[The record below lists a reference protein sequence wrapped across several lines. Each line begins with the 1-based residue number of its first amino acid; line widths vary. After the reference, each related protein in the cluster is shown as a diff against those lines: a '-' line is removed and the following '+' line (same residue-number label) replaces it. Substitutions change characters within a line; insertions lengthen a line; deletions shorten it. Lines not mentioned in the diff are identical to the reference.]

1 MKQTV
6 YLSYPVIDVLKCLG
20 PSLDDVVNQI
30 LAYGEQGLFDIENK
44 PPVGEKSDG
53 KRCTINITNQHYIDM
68 VATLGEKNNNIS
80 LRRLLH
86 WFVEEEIYEECGWEV
101 TSNTDTDDVKER
113 KKRADQL
120 EKYYLFSRL
129 KQQVMRLN
137 KYHESETLHDI
148 IRLLNKFEQEELN
161 E

>member
-1 MKQTV
+1 MKQII

-20 PSLDDVVNQI
+20 PSLDDVVNKI

-44 PPVGEKSDG
+44 PPVGTKIGG
-53 KRCTINITNQHYIDM
+53 KHCTVNITNQHYLDLI
-68 VATLGEKNNNIS
+68 ATVGEKNNTIS

-86 WFVEEEIYEECGWEV
+86 WFVEEEIYEECGWEISGMSV
-101 TSNTDTDDVKER
+101 SDVKN
-113 KKRADQL
+113 RADQI
-120 EKYYLFSRL
+120 KDYKSFS
-129 KQQVMRLN
+129 KIKSQVMELN
-137 KYHESETLHDI
+137 KTYDSETLYTV

>member
-1 MKQTV
+1 MKQKV

-20 PSLDDVVNQI
+20 PSLDDVVNKI
-30 LAYGEQGLFDIENK
+30 LAYGEQGLFDLENK

-53 KRCTINITNQHYIDM
+53 KRCTINITNQHYIDL

-86 WFVEEEIYEECGWEV
+86 WFVEEEIYEECGWGATSGMSVSVVKDRADRIKDYNSFSKIKSQVMELNKSYE
-101 TSNTDTDDVKER
+101 SNTLYAV
-113 KKRADQL
+113 
-120 EKYYLFSRL
+120 
-129 KQQVMRLN
+129 
-137 KYHESETLHDI
+137 

>member
-6 YLSYPVIDVLKCLG
+6 YLSYPVIEILTCLG
-20 PSLDDVVNQI
+20 PSLNDVVNKI
-30 LAYGEQGLFDIENK
+30 LAYGEQGLFDLENK
-44 PPVGEKSDG
+44 PPVGTRTGG
-53 KRCTINITNQHYIDM
+53 KHCTINVTNQHYIDL

-101 TSNTDTDDVKER
+101 TSGMSVSVIKE
-113 KKRADQL
+113 RADQI
-120 EKYYLFSRL
+120 KDYKAFS
-129 KQQVMRLN
+129 KIKSQVMELN
-137 KYHESETLHDI
+137 KSYESNTLYDV

>member
-30 LAYGEQGLFDIENK
+30 LAYGEQGLFDLENK
-44 PPVGEKSDG
+44 PPVGTRTDG
-53 KRCTINITNQHYIDM
+53 KHCTINVTNQHYIDL

-101 TSNTDTDDVKER
+101 TSGMSVSVIKER
-113 KKRADQL
+113 ADRI
-120 EKYYLFSRL
+120 KDYKSFS
-129 KQQVMRLN
+129 KIKSQVMELN
-137 KYHESETLHDI
+137 KSYESNTLYDV

>member
-1 MKQTV
+1 MKQIV

-20 PSLDDVVNQI
+20 PSLDAVVNKI

-44 PPVGEKSDG
+44 PPVGAKTGG
-53 KRCTINITNQHYIDM
+53 KHCTINITNQHYIDLI
-68 VATLGEKNNNIS
+68 ATVGEKNNTVS

-86 WFVEEEIYEECGWEV
+86 WFVEEEIYEECGWE
-101 TSNTDTDDVKER
+101 TSGMSVSDVKN
-113 KKRADQL
+113 RADQIQDY
-120 EKYYLFSRL
+120 KSFS
-129 KQQVMRLN
+129 KIKSQVMELN
-137 KYHESETLHDI
+137 KNYESETLYTV

>member
-30 LAYGEQGLFDIENK
+30 LAYGEQGLFDLENK
-44 PPVGEKSDG
+44 PPVGTRTDG
-53 KRCTINITNQHYIDM
+53 KHCTINVTNQHYIDL

-101 TSNTDTDDVKER
+101 TSGMSVSVIKER
-113 KKRADQL
+113 ADRI
-120 EKYYLFSRL
+120 KDYKAFS
-129 KQQVMRLN
+129 KIKSQVMELN
-137 KYHESETLHDI
+137 KSYESNTLYDV

>member
-1 MKQTV
+1 MKITV
-6 YLSYPVIDVLKCLG
+6 YLSYPVIEVLTCLG
-20 PSLDDVVNQI
+20 PSLDDVVNKI

-44 PPVGEKSDG
+44 PPVGAKTGG
-53 KRCTINITNQHYIDM
+53 KRCKINVTNQHYIDLL
-68 VATLGEKNNNIS
+68 ATLGEKSNHIS

-101 TSNTDTDDVKER
+101 TSGMSISVVKER
-113 KKRADQL
+113 ADQIKDY
-120 EKYYLFSRL
+120 ELFT
-129 KQQVMRLN
+129 KIKTQVMKLN
-137 KYHESETLHDI
+137 KSYESNTLYAV